1 MKHIRNGFTLVE
13 VMLFLAVS
21 GLLLAG
27 VLGMTQSSISSQRF
41 NDATQSFAEFL
52 RKVYSDVSNPQS
64 IGDGRS
70 DYAIYGKAIVF
81 NNNNDTRVQKISVY
95 DIIGNDLVSNI
106 GNVKSMLINVGAK
119 IKTNGPADKQVNGLE
134 EEYIPKWGSVID
146 GIANNDIPFTGT
158 ILVVRRSGTGLI
170 DTLVS
175 NESLKGDDG
184 LSSSDELDKFSERV
198 VDFCVNMEG
207 YGKEANLRWD
217 VRIVENARN
226 TSGIEIIDLDSEDNK
241 CQHP

>member
-13 VMLFLAVS
+13 VMLFLAIS

-81 NNNNDTRVQKISVY
+81 NNNNDTRVQKIFVY
-95 DIIGNDLVSNI
+95 DIIGNDSASNI
-106 GNVKSMLINVGAK
+106 GNVKNMLINVGAK

-146 GIANNDIPFTGT
+146 SITNNGTPFAGT

-175 NESLKGDDG
+175 DKSLSEGYVLSFDG
-184 LSSSDELDKFSERV
+184 LNDFSERV

-217 VRIVENARN
+217 VRIVSNARN
-226 TSGIEIIDLDSEDNK
+226 TSGIEIIDLDSGENE
-241 CQHP
+241 CQKS